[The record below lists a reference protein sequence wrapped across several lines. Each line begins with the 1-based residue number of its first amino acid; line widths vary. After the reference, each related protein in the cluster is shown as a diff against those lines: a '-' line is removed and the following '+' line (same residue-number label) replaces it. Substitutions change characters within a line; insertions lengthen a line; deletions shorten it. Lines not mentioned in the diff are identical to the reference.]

1 MHSPGELYKQKIQ
14 SGEISADV
22 FQQQAFASIDRFFFD
37 CQQRQNSQSFSLK
50 SFFSSS
56 VKKPVRGLYLW
67 GGVGRGKTWMMD
79 LLYESMNADDCFRQH
94 YHAFMQETHEAMRK
108 HTGRKDPLQS
118 VAEQMAKKYHAL
130 FLDEFHVVDIA
141 DAIILAQLL
150 KGLFSNGIALVTT
163 SNVVPENLYKAGVQ
177 RASFLPAIA
186 LLEQHTEVINVG
198 GSHDYRSAILE
209 KSAVYFSVSDTQSAA
224 QFTQEFS
231 LLTREQEI
239 KDKECLTIAS
249 RQICYVK
256 QGLDVVW
263 FTFDQLC
270 NSPRHS
276 SDYLE
281 IANRFDTVFIDEL
294 PALDSTMDDAVRR
307 FIGMVDIFYD
317 HHVKVVIRAQT
328 SLDKLYSGERLA
340 FEFNR
345 TISRLR
351 EMQSHAYLSQVHRP
365 GGMGNE

>member
-1 MHSPGELYKQKIQ
+1 MYSAGDIYNQKLK
-14 SGEISADV
+14 SGEISPDV
-22 FQQQAFASIDRFFFD
+22 FQQQAFASIDRFFYD
-37 CQQRQNSQSFSLK
+37 CQKQRSSASFSLK
-50 SFFSSS
+50 SLFSSAAKTP
-56 VKKPVRGLYLW
+56 VKGLYLW

-79 LLYESMNADDCFRQH
+79 LLFESMQSGDCYRQH
-94 YHAFMQETHEAMRK
+94 YHAFMQEIHEAMRS
-108 HTGRKDPLQS
+108 HSGRKDPLKKI
-118 VAEQMAKKYHAL
+118 AEQMSKKYRAL

-163 SNVVPENLYKAGVQ
+163 SNVAPDNLYKAGVQ

-186 LLEQHTEVINVG
+186 LLERHTEVLHVG

-209 KSAVYFSVSDTQSAA
+209 KSEVFFSVADQTSAA
-224 QFTQEFS
+224 QFSDEFA

-249 RQICYVK
+249 REMCYVK

-281 IANRFDTVFIDEL
+281 IANRFDTVFIDQL
-294 PALDSTMDDAVRR
+294 PALDGTMDDAVRR

-317 HHVKVVIRAQT
+317 HHVKLIIRAHT

-345 TISRLR
+345 TGEIS
-351 EMQSHAYLSQVHRP
+351 A
-365 GGMGNE
+365 